1 MWGGT
6 IRGGREGEAQI
17 IDSVHLAL
25 IKHILWLMCVKIEN

>member
-25 IKHILWLMCVKIEN
+25 IKHILWWMLDVCEN